1 MSSQKKILVTG
12 ATGVQG
18 GGVTRYCLESG
29 HFVYALVR
37 DPCSGAAQE
46 LARKGAILVQGDL
59 NNRDSLVAAAR
70 GMDAVSINLLPEIHD
85 RSSELRQAEN
95 MLSAAKASGTISTVF
110 YSSVVKTG
118 QHESFPSWSQQHP
131 MYEFWM
137 SKHKVEERVRAAGFP
152 HWTILR
158 QPFFMQNFHS
168 PRSQFMFPGLD
179 AANTPKVAFRPD
191 TKVDLVDG
199 SDLGKFVAA
208 ALSSP
213 TLFDHK
219 EIELAAERPTFAEV
233 VEKLSAARK
242 QTVKLEFYTA
252 EELGAASQNLV
263 IQTQLWMNEVGFE
276 VDLDALS
283 QYGILLTSTAEYF
296 SKIFL

>member
-1 MSSQKKILVTG
+1 
-12 ATGVQG
+12 
-18 GGVTRYCLESG
+18 
-29 HFVYALVR
+29 
-37 DPCSGAAQE
+37 
-46 LARKGAILVQGDL
+46 
-59 NNRDSLVAAAR
+59 
-70 GMDAVSINLLPEIHD
+70 
-85 RSSELRQAEN
+85 
-95 MLSAAKASGTISTVF
+95 
-110 YSSVVKTG
+110 
-118 QHESFPSWSQQHP
+118 
-131 MYEFWM
+131 
-137 SKHKVEERVRAAGFP
+137 
-152 HWTILR
+152 
-158 QPFFMQNFHS
+158 
-168 PRSQFMFPGLD
+168 MFPGLD

-213 TLFDHK
+213 TVFDHK

-276 VDLDALS
+276 VDLDALG
-283 QYGILLTSTAEYF
+283 QYGILLASTAEYF
-296 SKIFL
+296 SRISS